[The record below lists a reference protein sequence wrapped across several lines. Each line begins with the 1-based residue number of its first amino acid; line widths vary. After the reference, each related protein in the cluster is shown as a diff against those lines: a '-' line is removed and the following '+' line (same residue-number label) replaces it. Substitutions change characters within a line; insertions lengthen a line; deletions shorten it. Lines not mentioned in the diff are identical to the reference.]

1 MKTILR
7 FLEKVKKSFGK
18 KYNEKIQNMKTLL
31 PGCETTGKSQMN
43 LLMSINSM
51 FFQLQGLPE
60 KEVNFLP

>member
-51 FFQLQGLPE
+51 F
-60 KEVNFLP
+60 VNCRDYPRKK